1 MDGTGSACFAD
12 LTHALTTGMPVYPG
26 DPEVEIDEVLTLPA
40 DGCSVRSLHLGSHSG
55 THVDAPAHVIAG
67 GRTIDQVAPEELMGD
82 AAVLHLPDL
91 TTRQRIDGE
100 MLGEALR
107 SGPENLPSI
116 ILLATGW
123 DRFWGADDY
132 LRHPVL
138 TEDAASFLVRGGVR
152 VLGMDMASPDGS
164 DSADSLAT
172 HEVLLGADRLII
184 ENLRGLT
191 DLPRHVEF
199 TALPLRIAGG
209 DGGPVRAVAKY

>member
-100 MLGEALR
+100 MLGEA
-107 SGPENLPSI
+107 
-116 ILLATGW
+116 
-123 DRFWGADDY
+123 
-132 LRHPVL
+132 
-138 TEDAASFLVRGGVR
+138 
-152 VLGMDMASPDGS
+152 
-164 DSADSLAT
+164 
-172 HEVLLGADRLII
+172 
-184 ENLRGLT
+184 
-191 DLPRHVEF
+191 
-199 TALPLRIAGG
+199 
-209 DGGPVRAVAKY
+209 